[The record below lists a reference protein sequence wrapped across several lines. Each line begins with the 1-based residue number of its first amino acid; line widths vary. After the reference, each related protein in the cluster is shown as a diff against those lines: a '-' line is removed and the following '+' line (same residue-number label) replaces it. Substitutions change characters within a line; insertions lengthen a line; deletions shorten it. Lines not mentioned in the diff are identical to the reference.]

1 MLHMLRKSLS
11 IIACACMATLLSCSS
26 STTVSLLCDERQ
38 VEMYVDD
45 EYAGRGL
52 VQVTV
57 PRNKER
63 IKVSCRENGLEIY
76 SRTYYIKGKDKQLIE
91 LSIPKDYRYSSSP
104 NIIKSK

>member
-1 MLHMLRKSLS
+1 MFHMLRKSLS
-11 IIACACMATLLSCSS
+11 IIAFACVTTLLSCSS
-26 STTVSLLCDERQ
+26 STTVSPLCDERQ

-45 EYAGRGL
+45 EYVGRGL

-57 PRNKER
+57 PRDKER

-91 LSIPKDYRYSSSP
+91 LSIPKDYRYSSTP